1 MTAAD
6 DRRRPAAQ
14 PGEDGGPPR
23 APRARLR
30 APARGHGAHRD
41 RRRHGLLGFE
51 RSLVHQPRRPG
62 GSGPRAARLG
72 RHRARRPVRGHAD
85 RLPPPPLPGDPDLRH
100 HPRPAGRRARARHRC
115 GDQRLAALDRHP
127 RTRHAPAGRVREARR
142 RPLPGPLARP
152 TREGCRVVLERARPV
167 RAARRSGL
175 LPDRRRAGPRD
186 RRRLRGRRGQHLLHG
201 RRQRPLPGRDLQR
214 GGRCG
219 LADDRRDELPD
230 RADPD
235 LPRPVPR
242 PARQWATTRSRR
254 CSRWA
259 WAGSPASASA
269 RAARSSS
276 TCRRR
281 QRTSSSRS
289 SARSGASSGR

>member
-1 MTAAD
+1 MTAATIAVGQ
-6 DRRRPAAQ
+6 RRSRART
-14 PGEDGGPPR
+14 GCPPR

-30 APARGHGAHRD
+30 AAAGGHGAHRD
-41 RRRHGLLGFE
+41 RCRHGLLGLE

-72 RHRARRPVRGHAD
+72 RHRARRPGRGDAD

-152 TREGCRVVLERARPV
+152 TREGRRVVLERARPV

-175 LPDRRRAGPRD
+175 LPDRRRARPRD
-186 RRRLRGRRGQHLLHG
+186 RRRVRGRRGQHLLHG

-230 RADPD
+230 RAHPD

-242 PARQWATTRSRR
+242 PARQRLQHDPGAARAR
-254 CSRWA
+254 A

-281 QRTSSSRS
+281 RRTSSSRS
-289 SARSGASSGR
+289 SARSGASSAR